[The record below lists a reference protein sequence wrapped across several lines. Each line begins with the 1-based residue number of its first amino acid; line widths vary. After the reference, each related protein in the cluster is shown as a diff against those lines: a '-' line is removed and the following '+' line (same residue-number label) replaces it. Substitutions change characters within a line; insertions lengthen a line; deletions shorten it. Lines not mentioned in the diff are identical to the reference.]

1 MNLNNNMISRKDYI
15 EQKPYWDYQRKI
27 EYNREK
33 VLKGCTNII
42 NYFGETEDGF
52 MLEEGALFEKL
63 WNEITPEDYDEPGS
77 DWVPKDK
84 RLRIEGEVW
93 TDKPIDDLSGHSYF
107 N

>member
-1 MNLNNNMISRKDYI
+1 MISRKDYI

-63 WNEITPEDYDEPGS
+63 WNEITPEDYDEPVS